1 MKDLNFFEPYIEKRE
16 FKFDKIFLL
25 CLLLAISVVTMAF
38 LGIYNQITISKL
50 SNQVAERS
58 AIANNPETVAKV
70 EEIKALEAE
79 MTIFRDEVN
88 KVVSLDKNIEEN
100 DKIDNDLLSEIR
112 SKMPADT
119 FLKSLS
125 VFDKDINISG
135 VSKDSYSIAE
145 FAKGLDLMDDTESI
159 FISNITSN
167 EEFYDFQLNL
177 RLKDVSVD
185 GIQPRED

>member
-25 CLLLAISVVTMAF
+25 YLLLAISVMTMSF

-88 KVVSLDKNIEEN
+88 KVISLDKNIEEN

-135 VSKDSYSIAE
+135 VSKDSYSVAE
-145 FAKGLDLMDDTESI
+145 FAKGLDLMNDTESI
-159 FISNITSN
+159 FISNITNN

-177 RLKDVSVD
+177 RLKDVRAD
-185 GIQPRED
+185 GIQPSQD

>member
-25 CLLLAISVVTMAF
+25 YLLLAISVMTMAF

-88 KVVSLDKNIEEN
+88 KVISLDKNIEEN
-100 DKIDNDLLSEIR
+100 DKIDNDLLAEIR

-125 VFDKDINISG
+125 VIDKDINISG

-145 FAKGLDLMDDTESI
+145 FAKGLDLMNDTESI
-159 FISNITSN
+159 FISNITNN